1 MRSTE
6 DTMRSIA
13 LFAVLATAMLA
24 HAAPGPSSCREITDD
39 TLRLNCYD
47 EIVDSMPRPD
57 AGTPTGP
64 VPSDA
69 AKGRSD
75 TDSAGKTATTAPAL
89 AISGE
94 TIFGKVGSTDTAVIH
109 TLFGVPDLDFIES
122 TIAQSR
128 KSAEGRRVLVLT
140 NGHIWAQL
148 DNANL
153 QLSVGDVVRIRRGA
167 VGSFLLSCNA
177 TKKSMRVKRI
187 D

>member
-1 MRSTE
+1 
-6 DTMRSIA
+6 
-13 LFAVLATAMLA
+13 
-24 HAAPGPSSCREITDD
+24 
-39 TLRLNCYD
+39 
-47 EIVDSMPRPD
+47 
-57 AGTPTGP
+57 
-64 VPSDA
+64 
-69 AKGRSD
+69 
-75 TDSAGKTATTAPAL
+75 
-89 AISGE
+89 
-94 TIFGKVGSTDTAVIH
+94 
-109 TLFGVPDLDFIES
+109 GVPDLDFIES
-122 TIAQSR
+122 TIVQSR